1 MDLVYAILYMA
12 VAVSIGALSLLYI
25 MIEKGEVSKVS
36 SIFYL
41 IPVCAV
47 IMSYLFFD
55 EEIDLSVVAGILAIL
70 AGLSLINNK

>member
-1 MDLVYAILYMA
+1 
-12 VAVSIGALSLLYI
+12 

-55 EEIDLSVVAGILAIL
+55 ESIDISVVAGIAAVLVGI
-70 AGLSLINNK
+70 SLINKKGKTSE